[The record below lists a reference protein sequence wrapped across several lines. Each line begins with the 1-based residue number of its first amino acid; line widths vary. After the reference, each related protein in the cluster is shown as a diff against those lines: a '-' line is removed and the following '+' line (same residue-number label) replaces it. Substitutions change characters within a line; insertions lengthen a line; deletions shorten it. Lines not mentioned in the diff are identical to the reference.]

1 LSVGVVRAAG
11 GLLVRPDPSGLVRV
25 AIVHRPRYDDWSFPK
40 GKADDGEPDE
50 DTALREVQEETGFR
64 AELEAEL
71 PTIRYLDR
79 LGRPKVV
86 RYWVM
91 HPEDGAF
98 VAGDEVDELR
108 WTTFGGAETL
118 LTYDHDRALI
128 RALRRLLPP
137 GQPVYLVRHG
147 KAGDRARWTED
158 DRLRPL
164 TRKGRR
170 QAEAL
175 VDAFRDRVVE
185 RIVTSPFVRCVQTV
199 RPLALERR
207 LGLENDEALAEAAP
221 VQTALDLLARVADAP
236 TVLCSHG
243 DVIPALVEQLAANG
257 ARVVTDRD
265 WKKGSTWVLERGAD
279 GEVARMSYEAPPPL

>member
-1 LSVGVVRAAG
+1 
-11 GLLVRPDPSGLVRV
+11 
-25 AIVHRPRYDDWSFPK
+25 
-40 GKADDGEPDE
+40 
-50 DTALREVQEETGFR
+50 
-64 AELEAEL
+64 
-71 PTIRYLDR
+71 
-79 LGRPKVV
+79 
-86 RYWVM
+86 M

-137 GQPVYLVRHG
+137 GQPAYLVRHG

-170 QAEAL
+170 QADAL

-221 VQTALDLLARVADAP
+221 VQAALDLVARVADAP

>member
-1 LSVGVVRAAG
+1 VSVGVVRAAG
-11 GLLVRPDPSGLVRV
+11 GLLVRPEAQGLLRV
-25 AIVHRPRYDDWSFPK
+25 AVVHRPRYDDWSFPK
-40 GKADDGEPDE
+40 GKATDGEGDTE
-50 DTALREVQEETGFR
+50 TALREVQEETGMH
-64 AELEAEL
+64 AALDAEL

-91 HPEDGAF
+91 HPLDGAF
-98 VAGDEVDELR
+98 APGDEVDELR
-108 WTTFGGAETL
+108 WTTFGEAESL

-128 RALRRLLPP
+128 RSLRRLLPQ
-137 GQPVYLVRHG
+137 GQPVYLVRHA
-147 KAGDRARWTED
+147 KAGDRAQWTED

-164 TRKGRR
+164 TKKGRR
-170 QAEAL
+170 QADAI

-207 LGLENDEALAEAAP
+207 VELKTDASLAEAAP
-221 VQTALDLLARVADAP
+221 VTAALDLLARVADAP

-243 DVIPALVEQLAANG
+243 DVIPLLVEHLAANG

-279 GEVARMSYEAPPPL
+279 GEVARMRYEGPPL

>member
-1 LSVGVVRAAG
+1 M
-11 GLLVRPDPSGLVRV
+11 
-25 AIVHRPRYDDWSFPK
+25 AIVHRPRYDDWPFPK
-40 GKADDGEPDE
+40 GKADDGEADE
-50 DTALREVQEETGFR
+50 ATALREVEEETGLR
-64 AELEAEL
+64 AALDTEL
-71 PTIRYLDR
+71 PTIRYLDH

-91 HPEDGAF
+91 HPESGAF
-98 VAGDEVDELR
+98 QPGDEVDELR
-108 WTTFGGAETL
+108 WTTFGGAEAL

-137 GQPVYLVRHG
+137 GQPVYLVRHA

-170 QAEAL
+170 QADAIVE
-175 VDAFRDRVVE
+175 AFRDRVVE

-207 LGLENDEALAEAAP
+207 IALETDDALAEAVSVAA
-221 VQTALDLLARVADAP
+221 TLELLDRVADQP

-243 DVIPALVEQLAANG
+243 DVIPALVEHLAAAG
-257 ARVVTDRD
+257 ARIATDRD

-279 GEVARMSYEAPPPL
+279 GEVARMRYEAPPL

>member
-1 LSVGVVRAAG
+1 MSIGVVRAAG
-11 GLLVRPDPSGLVRV
+11 GLLIRPEAGRMRV
-25 AIVHRPRYDDWSFPK
+25 AVVHRPRYDDWSFPK
-40 GKADDGEPDE
+40 GKADDGEADE
-50 DTALREVQEETGFR
+50 ATALREVEEETGLR
-64 AELEAEL
+64 AALDAEL
-71 PTIRYLDR
+71 PTIRYLDH

-91 HPEDGAF
+91 HPESGAF
-98 VAGDEVDELR
+98 QPGDEVDELR
-108 WTTFGGAETL
+108 WTTFGGAEAL

-137 GQPVYLVRHG
+137 GQPVYLVRHA

-164 TRKGRR
+164 TRRGRR
-170 QAEAL
+170 QADAIVE
-175 VDAFRDRVVE
+175 AFRDRVVE

-207 LGLENDEALAEAAP
+207 IALETDDALAEAVSVAA
-221 VQTALDLLARVADAP
+221 TLELLDRVADLP

-243 DVIPALVEQLAANG
+243 DVIPALVEHLAAGG
-257 ARVVTDRD
+257 ARIATDRD

-279 GEVARMSYEAPPPL
+279 GEIARMRYEAPPL

>member
-1 LSVGVVRAAG
+1 MSVGVVRAAG
-11 GLLVRPDPSGLVRV
+11 GLLVRPDETGLVRV
-25 AIVHRPRYDDWSFPK
+25 AVVHRPRYDDWSFPK
-40 GKADDGEPDE
+40 GKADDGEADE
-50 DTALREVQEETGFR
+50 DTALREVEEETGLR
-64 AELEAEL
+64 AALDAEL
-71 PTIRYLDR
+71 PTIRYLDH

-98 VAGDEVDELR
+98 LPGDEVDELR
-108 WTTFGGAETL
+108 WTTFGGAEAL

-137 GQPVYLVRHG
+137 GQPVYLVRHA
-147 KAGDRARWTED
+147 KAGDRAQWTED

-164 TRKGRR
+164 TKKGRR
-170 QAEAL
+170 QADAL

-185 RIVTSPFVRCVQTV
+185 RIVTSPYVRCVQTV

-207 LGLENDEALAEAAP
+207 VGLETDDALVEAAP
-221 VQTALDLLARVADAP
+221 VTAALDLLARVADAP
-236 TVLCSHG
+236 TILCSHG
-243 DVIPALVEQLAANG
+243 DVIPALVEHLAASG
-257 ARVVTDRD
+257 ARIVTDRD

-279 GEVARMSYEAPPPL
+279 GEVARMRYEAPPL